1 MSSGSVSNEAESC
14 TLVPGAESGKWSRL
28 ALLDGQV
35 TSIVLM
41 DADAELL
48 RAARTA
54 QLLRFTAKYQCDM
67 SLPEKSGNGLPES
80 ILESSVTTS
89 GL

>member
-54 QLLRFTAKYQCDM
+54 QLSCALQQNISATCPCQRNRGMAYRKASLR
-67 SLPEKSGNGLPES
+67 
-80 ILESSVTTS
+80 VV
-89 GL
+89 